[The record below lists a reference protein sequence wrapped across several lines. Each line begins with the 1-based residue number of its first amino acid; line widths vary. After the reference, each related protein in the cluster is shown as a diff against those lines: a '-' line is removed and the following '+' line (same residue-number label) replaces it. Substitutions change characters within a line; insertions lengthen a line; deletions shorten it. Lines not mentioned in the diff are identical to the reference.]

1 MPLSSDVDLEQ
12 IARGTPGFS
21 GAELSNLINQA
32 ALKASIEGRKTVD
45 MHALEYAKDK
55 IMMGA
60 ERQSAVISPETA
72 RMTAF
77 HEAGH
82 ALISLITDGADPIHK
97 VYGRCFEC
105 VMEWLGSYMYT
116 NRIWQ
121 THR

>member
-1 MPLSSDVDLEQ
+1 VDVSLPDVGGRKAILELYGSKVPLSKDVDLEQ

-32 ALKASIEGRKTVD
+32 ALKASINGLKSID

-60 ERQSAVISPETA
+60 ERQSAVISKETA
-72 RMTAF
+72 KMTAF

-82 ALISLITDGADPIHK
+82 ALISLLTDGADPIHK
-97 VYGRCFEC
+97 VRRC
-105 VMEWLGSYMYT
+105 
-116 NRIWQ
+116 
-121 THR
+121 